1 MSKDK
6 IQDLQ
11 ELKNLIDADQI
22 SPESFLEI
30 IKEMISTGDG
40 QIKKA
45 EDYIN
50 VQSSDNDIPDEV
62 TDDLPD
68 ILSGGI
74 PLNHDSIDRQS
85 LSVQIKQIDGSRT
98 TIKDEEISH
107 TENGGLHSDVVKAII
122 ISCEGKKIDTNNAQG
137 VCEITGKLAQKSLSC
152 HMCHRSI
159 CLKHCEFIQHN
170 GENYPYCNTPIPGS
184 RISCARKVY
193 LSMNTWQEAKKK
205 TNKEKT
211 NGNSG

>member
-1 MSKDK
+1 MDEEKK
-6 IQDLQ
+6 QNLQ
-11 ELKNLIDADQI
+11 ELKNLVDAGQI

-30 IKEMISTGDG
+30 IKEMITAKDEYIKEEGDSDDT
-40 QIKKA
+40 QIP
-45 EDYIN
+45 D
-50 VQSSDNDIPDEV
+50 DDIPGEV

-68 ILSGGI
+68 VFSDEM

-98 TIKDEEISH
+98 TIKDEKISH
-107 TENGGLHSDVVKAII
+107 TENGGLHSDVEQAII
-122 ISCEGKKIDTNNAQG
+122 ISCEGKRIDANNAQG
-137 VCEITGKLAQKSLSC
+137 VCEITGKLAQKALSC
-152 HMCHRSI
+152 HLCHRSI
-159 CLKHCEFIQHN
+159 CLKHCEFIKQN

-184 RISCARKVY
+184 KISCARKVY
-193 LSMNTWQEAKKK
+193 LSMNTWQEAEKK

>member
-1 MSKDK
+1 MDKDK
-6 IQDLQ
+6 KQNLK
-11 ELKNLIDADQI
+11 ELKHLVDTDQI

-30 IKEMISTGDG
+30 IKEMITIDDE
-40 QIKKA
+40 QITKV
-45 EDYIN
+45 EN
-50 VQSSDNDIPDEV
+50 SDEIKPMDSDFPDDSP
-62 TDDLPD
+62 DDL
-68 ILSGGI
+68 SKVFSAGI
-74 PLNHDSIDRQS
+74 SMNHDAIDRQS
-85 LSVQIKQIDGSRT
+85 LSVQIKQIDGSRI
-98 TIKDEEISH
+98 TIKDEKISH

-184 RISCARKVY
+184 RITCARKVY

-205 TNKEKT
+205 TNKEKP